1 MGRSQIWNFHP
12 IQVKMY
18 QFFIS
23 NLGIILPVYYRCYK
37 LASSV
42 NLYRFTYLRRFPQR
56 RNFRKLLVGG
66 SIPNPLWT
74 PPAVSAAHSFW
85 ILLLTDFCAICI
97 EVQFSINEKM
107 KTWEKFPLIIYVMY
121 GNPLPNNLSGSLVG
135 NSPTSNKSA
144 NGWIQLHPNLGWTTS
159 CQLGTKLK
167 IKETEKRKSLRHNLC
182 RSWRAELYACGRI
195 GQTTVLLFS
204 ENQLCP
210 KLGWSATV

>member
-18 QFFIS
+18 QFFIP
-23 NLGIILPVYYRCYK
+23 NLGIILPVYYRRYK

-42 NLYRFTYLRRFPQR
+42 NLYRFTHFLDFPS
-56 RNFRKLLVGG
+56 G
-66 SIPNPLWT
+66 SIFVNCLLGQHPQSPLNAT
-74 PPAVSAAHSFW
+74 SGVGCAF
-85 ILLLTDFCAICI
+85 ILNTFTYWLLRNLHWS
-97 EVQFSINEKM
+97 SIPHKRKM
-107 KTWEKFPLIIYVMY
+107 KTWEKLYLIIFVMC
-121 GNPLPNNLSGSLVG
+121 GNPLPDKLSGSLVG

-182 RSWRAELYACGRI
+182 RSWRYGLYACG
-195 GQTTVLLFS
+195 QVSHKTAQVLF
-204 ENQLCP
+204 EN
-210 KLGWSATV
+210 

>member
-1 MGRSQIWNFHP
+1 MSVTNWQAVQTCTGLLIFSISLLGQSSQIACW
-12 IQVKMY
+12 
-18 QFFIS
+18 
-23 NLGIILPVYYRCYK
+23 
-37 LASSV
+37 
-42 NLYRFTYLRRFPQR
+42 
-56 RNFRKLLVGG
+56 G

-144 NGWIQLHPNLGWTTS
+144 NDWIQLHPNLGWTTS

-182 RSWRAELYACGRI
+182 RSWRYGLYACG
-195 GQTTVLLFS
+195 QVSHKTAQVLF
-204 ENQLCP
+204 EN
-210 KLGWSATV
+210 